1 MGCEIST
8 VAMVFGALFSAV
20 SALIALALLSTRAPD
35 EPVTRMV
42 NFAAHQAAR
51 YNHTD
56 HEALQ
61 LSRYET
67 FVDSACVS
75 SASLESARISL
86 AKQLGSLPAAVRA
99 EIVDMALSEGA
110 SVETTRQNI
119 SNDIADNGLVNVFM
133 YYINTAYEGST
144 YRTCVMASGIRMQL
158 GEIIVD
164 TIEERTEQIT
174 GYRPCHCGYL
184 YCEKCPI
191 VTETRTQRPVYARHT
206 GSIQWHVKL
215 QNLLAG
221 MAARQVAGLSTQSAA
236 VLNEAPP
243 QQLIDGW
250 SEQHISAKTLEAPP

>member
-1 MGCEIST
+1 
-8 VAMVFGALFSAV
+8 MVLGALFTMV
-20 SALIALALLSTRAPD
+20 STLIAVALFGARAPD

-67 FVDSACVS
+67 FVDSACVA
-75 SASLESARISL
+75 SASLDGTRAAL
-86 AKQLGSLPAAVRA
+86 AKQLGSLPVAVRA

-110 SVETTRQNI
+110 SIETTRQNI
-119 SNDIADNGLVNVFM
+119 SNDIADTGLVNVFM
-133 YYINTAYEGST
+133 YYINTIYEGST

-221 MAARQVAGLSTQSAA
+221 MAARQVAGLSTQSAG
-236 VLNEAPP
+236 VPTEAPP

-250 SEQHISAKTLEAPP
+250 SAQHISAKTLEAPP